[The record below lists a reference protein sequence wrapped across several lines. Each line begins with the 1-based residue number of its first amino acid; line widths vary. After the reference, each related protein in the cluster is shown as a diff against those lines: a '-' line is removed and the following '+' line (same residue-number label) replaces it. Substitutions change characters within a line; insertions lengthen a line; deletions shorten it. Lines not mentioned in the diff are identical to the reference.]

1 MHELSWLIHPFDRQ
15 TFLDEVWQRE
25 PRLLATGREA
35 DFAPLFNSA
44 SIEHILEFVQPAP
57 PSVRFSDQ
65 AAGGT
70 IEVPFTAAGRI
81 DMEQVRREYLAG
93 RTIILNM
100 VENFDA
106 RVARLARA
114 VETELGARVQV
125 NCYLTPSGAQ
135 GFAAHYDTH
144 DVLVVQ
150 IEGEKRWKIY
160 GGESVCPLNEM
171 TDGGPA
177 DRKDKV
183 TPDEITL
190 RAGDVLYI
198 PRGWIHE
205 AETQNSP
212 ALHLTFG
219 IHPPLARDLVTAA
232 LEAATARRP
241 ELRRTLPPG
250 PLARADREVLRAV
263 FDEAL
268 DLVRAETDLEA
279 LIASLDGQF
288 LRRGRSAGDGH
299 LFADMDRVRDM
310 TADTR
315 LERRSNMPCR
325 LVPVEDGVGLQF
337 MNAVVKG
344 PEAFRQAMVFVQHA
358 REPFQV
364 RDLPGLAP
372 DHQLALA
379 MSLVLDG
386 LCRLPA
392 PGAEIR
398 ALKPEAV
405 DIPAQ

>member
-1 MHELSWLIHPFDRQ
+1 MREFSWLIHPFDRQ
-15 TFLDEVWQRE
+15 TFFNEVWQRE

-44 SIEHILEFVQPAP
+44 SVEHILEFGQPQP
-57 PSVRFSDQ
+57 PSVRFADQ
-65 AAGGT
+65 AAGGGV
-70 IEVPFTAAGRI
+70 EVPFTAAGRI
-81 DMEQVRREYLAG
+81 DMEQVRKEYLAG
-93 RTIILNM
+93 RTIILNK
-100 VENFDA
+100 VENFDGQ
-106 RVARLARA
+106 VARLARA
-114 VETELGARVQV
+114 VETELGARVQI

-144 DVLVVQ
+144 DVLVAQ

-160 GGESVCPLNEM
+160 GGASVCPLNEM

-177 DRKDKV
+177 DRKDEV
-183 TPDEITL
+183 TPDEVTL

-205 AETQNSP
+205 AETETSP

-219 IHPPLARDLVTAA
+219 IHPPLVRDLVTAA
-232 LEAATARRP
+232 LEAVTARRP
-241 ELRRTLPPG
+241 ELRATLPPG
-250 PLARADREVLRAV
+250 PLAHADKAVIRAA
-263 FDEAL
+263 FDQAL
-268 DLVRAETDLEA
+268 DLIGAEIDLEA
-279 LIASLDGQF
+279 LAAGLDGQL

-299 LFADMDRVRDM
+299 LFADMDRVSDM
-310 TADTR
+310 TAETW
-315 LERRSNMPCR
+315 LERRDTMPCR
-325 LVPVEDGVGLQF
+325 LAPVEDGVGLQF
-337 MNAVVKG
+337 MSAVVKG
-344 PEAFRQAMVFVQHA
+344 PEAFREALVFVQQA

-364 RDLPGLAP
+364 RDLPGLEP

-392 PGAEIR
+392 PAAETL
-398 ALKPEAV
+398 APTPEV